1 MEQLTVSIDQGCKAL
16 GTCRTSMYGL
26 INAGRVETI
35 KLGRR
40 RLIVAESL
48 RKLVEEQR
56 AANLDNRAQ

>member
-1 MEQLTVSIDQGCKAL
+1 
-16 GTCRTSMYGL
+16 MYGL